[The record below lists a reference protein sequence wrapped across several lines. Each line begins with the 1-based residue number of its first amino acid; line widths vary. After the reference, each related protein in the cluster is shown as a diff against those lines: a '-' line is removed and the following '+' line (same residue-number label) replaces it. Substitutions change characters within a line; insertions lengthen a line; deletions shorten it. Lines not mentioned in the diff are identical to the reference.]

1 MPDTG
6 CWIPDAEV
14 WGLKRGL
21 NGHGKLTMRELVF
34 DQMVERGLDDVRN
47 DRVISNIMLFKIV
60 KNYLYYIISS
70 IFLLK
75 IHI

>member
-1 MPDTG
+1 
-6 CWIPDAEV
+6 
-14 WGLKRGL
+14 
-21 NGHGKLTMRELVF
+21 MRELVF

-75 IHI
+75 IPI